1 MKLSY
6 QDEEKIINSELFNK
20 LRNWRRETA
29 IREGV
34 KPYII
39 FSDATLIELCNKLPK
54 TQKELL
60 EIRGMGEKKFNKYG
74 EEILENGEEREVL
87 HLLPALA
94 PYKLTILPLIK
105 KVHAYKAKEIFSTLC
120 SEFPVTY
127 DETGSIGK
135 RYRRSDAI
143 GTPFAVTIDDES
155 LENGTVTVRERD
167 TMEQVKIKISELK
180 DYINER
186 IKL

>member
-1 MKLSY
+1 MVGPKIINDKLNELTTYGIMKEYSSKFIRDLIRGMIDFGYVNLREGTYSMLQLNEKSYSILRSKQKVILKLSY

-74 EEILENGEEREVL
+74 EEILE
-87 HLLPALA
+87 
-94 PYKLTILPLIK
+94 KLK
-105 KVHAYKAKEIFSTLC
+105 
-120 SEFPVTY
+120 
-127 DETGSIGK
+127 
-135 RYRRSDAI
+135 
-143 GTPFAVTIDDES
+143 
-155 LENGTVTVRERD
+155 N
-167 TMEQVKIKISELK
+167 
-180 DYINER
+180 
-186 IKL
+186 